1 MLYLV
6 ISLVLFISFANSST
20 CPDISPFSRS
30 TISEILL
37 FFPFEVYSQELA
49 SYLDL
54 FHGNRTSLY
63 LSFLLGLI
71 SCFLDLLSSSGLRPS
86 FGEAHLQY
94 FWGLKM
100 LYNEWGIG

>member
-6 ISLVLFISFANSST
+6 ISLVLFIPFANASI
-20 CPDISPFSRS
+20 CPDVSPFSRS

-54 FHGNRTSLY
+54 FDGNRTSLY

-71 SCFLDLLSSSGLRPS
+71 SCFLDLLSSSFGLCPS

-94 FWGLKM
+94 FWGFE
-100 LYNEWGIG
+100 NVVQ